1 MPKREKMGVTFMY
14 ITFYQI
20 RVAVSWERAKD
31 TESDSEREKE
41 RERRGLTSH
50 SKHWTRPP
58 RSIEE
63 RSCMNIIV
71 RLSFS
76 REGKQE
82 RETERER

>member
-1 MPKREKMGVTFMY
+1 MGESKRH
-14 ITFYQI
+14 
-20 RVAVSWERAKD
+20 RERLL
-31 TESDSEREKE
+31 ERERE
-41 RERRGLTSH
+41 RERERKRRGLTSH

-76 REGKQE
+76 RERKLQ
-82 RETERER
+82 RETERDRYRERDREKEIV